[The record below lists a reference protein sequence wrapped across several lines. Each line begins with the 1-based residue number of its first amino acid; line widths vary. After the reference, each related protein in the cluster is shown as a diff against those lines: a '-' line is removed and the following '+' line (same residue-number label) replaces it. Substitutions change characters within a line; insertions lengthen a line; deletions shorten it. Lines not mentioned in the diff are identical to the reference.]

1 MRPSSIDQTRVIPQP
16 MTGAVTRWIQKYP
29 AIPLD
34 AFQWADA
41 FCLATGVYAPL
52 GGFQG
57 HRASKS
63 ILETWHLP
71 TGEIWPIPITL
82 GVDPKLAATLRKTDL
97 ARLIWQNETVAVL
110 HVDEV
115 YWLDPEDEAMQ
126 LYGTKSALHPGARR
140 MLNDSPVRVAGSV
153 TLVQWPAF
161 SVTPVLTPRELQT
174 LIQERGWHKIVGFQT
189 RNPLHRAH
197 EYIQKLALESHDALI
212 VHPLI
217 GYTKSDDVPVDV
229 RWQSYQALLGEYFP
243 KDRAV
248 LTGFPAPMR
257 YAGPREAVLHA
268 LCRKNYGM
276 THFIVGR
283 DHAGVA
289 DFYHPMASQRIF
301 ERFPAS
307 ELGITIIPAEPAF
320 YCYRCQQMATNKTC
334 PHDAPHHEVLSG
346 TRTRSALVEGKS
358 LPIEAI
364 RPEVM
369 QILRAYYLN

>member
-16 MTGAVTRWIQKYP
+16 MTGAITRWIQKYP

-126 LYGTKSALHPGARR
+126 LYGTKSALHPGVRR

-153 TLVQWPAF
+153 ACFLGNTSADAARTPNLNPRARVAQDCRF
-161 SVTPVLTPRELQT
+161 SNSKPSASRPRIHSKT
-174 LIQERGWHKIVGFQT
+174 
-189 RNPLHRAH
+189 
-197 EYIQKLALESHDALI
+197 
-212 VHPLI
+212 
-217 GYTKSDDVPVDV
+217 
-229 RWQSYQALLGEYFP
+229 
-243 KDRAV
+243 
-248 LTGFPAPMR
+248 
-257 YAGPREAVLHA
+257 GPR
-268 LCRKNYGM
+268 
-276 THFIVGR
+276 
-283 DHAGVA
+283 VA
-289 DFYHPMASQRIF
+289 
-301 ERFPAS
+301 
-307 ELGITIIPAEPAF
+307 
-320 YCYRCQQMATNKTC
+320 
-334 PHDAPHHEVLSG
+334 
-346 TRTRSALVEGKS
+346 
-358 LPIEAI
+358 
-364 RPEVM
+364 
-369 QILRAYYLN
+369 